1 MGRTQRL
8 VMAFV
13 AACVVAPHL
22 ALGSDEGGPAL
33 APRAAWSKPGAIVI
47 TPAHD
52 PGVIYVKFVDDLP
65 IRLIDGLP
73 SDHDGAIMRDA
84 KARIDALRVARWER
98 THALADDA
106 LLAMRNAAERA
117 HGKRLADMRVE
128 FFAFARDAADTGA
141 IIDAL
146 NALDIVEVALPMPRP
161 TPPPLPPDF
170 EPNQGYLDAAPTGV
184 DADHVWTTEQS
195 RGEGVAIAD
204 LEYFFDA
211 THADLPPVTV
221 VGVTPVDPGF
231 GPNHGTAVGGELAAV
246 NNGWG
251 TTGIASGADIYFA
264 GTYNGSSWNIAG
276 ELTAATNAMNP
287 GDVILIEQQI
297 GGPNGQFV
305 PVEWFPPWYN
315 AIVTAVGNGMV
326 VVMAAGNGGQNLDD
340 PMFSTG
346 NGGHWPFLPENDSG
360 AIIVGAGAAA
370 SGFGNSTT
378 PRSRLSF
385 STFGSRVNLQG
396 WGQSVWTTGY
406 GGAYSA
412 EGSSLFFT
420 STFSGTS
427 SASPIVAGASAL
439 VQAVHK
445 QRFSGEVLTSREMRA
460 LLMST
465 GAPQQNGAN
474 PASENIGPLPDVE
487 AALIAMGFDEPCL
500 GDSNGDGVVNFTD
513 LSNTLSAF
521 GRIGPG
527 IPADFDGDEDVDFAD
542 LNVVL
547 VNFGQSCR

>member
-1 MGRTQRL
+1 MGMGPRQVIT
-8 VMAFV
+8 
-13 AACVVAPHL
+13 L
-22 ALGSDEGGPAL
+22 ALAFLSATALAQNEPAL
-33 APRAAWSKPGAIVI
+33 APRALWSKPGAVAI

-52 PGVIYVKFVDDLP
+52 PGVIYVKFADDLP
-65 IRLIDGLP
+65 IRLVEGRPDDRGERVMG
-73 SDHDGAIMRDA
+73 GA
-84 KARIDALRVARWER
+84 KQVIDALPVARWER
-98 THALADDA
+98 VHAASDDA
-106 LLAMRNAAERA
+106 LLAMRSNAERA

-170 EPNQGYLDAAPTGV
+170 EPNQGYLNDSPTGV
-184 DADHVWTTEQS
+184 DARHVWTTEQS
-195 RGEGVAIAD
+195 RGEGVSIAD
-204 LEYFFDA
+204 LEYSFDA
-211 THADLPPVTV
+211 SHADLPTVTL

-231 GPNHGTAVGGELAAV
+231 GPNHGTAVLGELAAK

-251 TTGIASGADIYFA
+251 TTGIAADADIYFA

-276 ELTAATNAMNP
+276 ALTAATNAMNP
-287 GDVILIEQQI
+287 GDIILIEQQI

-360 AIIVGAGAAA
+360 AIIVGAGAAGA
-370 SGFGNSTT
+370 GFGNSTT

-385 STFGSRVNLQG
+385 STYGSRVNLQG

-406 GGAYSA
+406 GGAYSE
-412 EGSSLFFT
+412 EGEAYYFT
-420 STFSGTS
+420 SSFSGTS
-427 SASPIVAGASAL
+427 SASPIVAGACAL

-445 QRFSGEVLTSREMRA
+445 QRFSGETLTSQEMRA

-465 GAPQQNGAN
+465 GVPQQDGAN
-474 PASENIGPLPDVE
+474 PSTQNIGPLPDVE
-487 AALIAMGFDEPCL
+487 AALLAMGSPSPCF
-500 GDSNGDGVVNFTD
+500 GDANGDGVVNFTD
-513 LSNTLSAF
+513 LTTTLAAF
-521 GRIGPG
+521 GRSGDG
-527 IPADFDGDEDVDFAD
+527 IAADFDEDGDVDFAD

-547 VNFGQSCR
+547 THFGVACR

>member
-1 MGRTQRL
+1 MGRRSVWILGVIAFARL
-8 VMAFV
+8 ASG
-13 AACVVAPHL
+13 ASAQT
-22 ALGSDEGGPAL
+22 EPAL
-33 APRAAWSKPGAIVI
+33 KARSPWAKPAHVAL
-47 TPAHD
+47 TRAHD
-52 PGVIYVKFVDDLP
+52 PGVIYVKFADDLP
-65 IRLIDGLP
+65 VRLVDGLP
-73 SDHDGAIMRDA
+73 DDAGQGVLRDA
-84 KARIDALRVARWER
+84 GPAIRALPVRRWER
-98 THALADDA
+98 VHQVDDDT
-106 LLAMRNAAERA
+106 LTTMRATAERA
-117 HGKRLADMRVE
+117 QGKRLADMRVE

-146 NALDIVEVALPMPRP
+146 NELDIVEVALPMPRP

-170 EPNQGYLDAAPTGV
+170 EPNQGYLNDAPTGV
-184 DADHVWTTEQS
+184 DARHVWTTEAS

-204 LEYFFDA
+204 LEYIFDA
-211 THADLPPVTV
+211 THEDLPDVTL
-221 VGVTPVDPGF
+221 VGITPVDPGF
-231 GPNHGTAVGGELAAV
+231 GPNHGTAVLGELAAM

-251 TTGIASGADIYFA
+251 TTGIASEADIYFA
-264 GTYNGSSWNIAG
+264 GTYNGASWNIAG
-276 ELTAATNAMNP
+276 AITAATNAMSP

-346 NGGHWPFLPENDSG
+346 NGGHWPFLAENDSG

-370 SGFGNSTT
+370 AGFGNTST

-385 STFGSRVNLQG
+385 STYGSRVNLQG

-412 EGSSLFFT
+412 EGSTLFFT
-420 STFSGTS
+420 SSFSGTS
-427 SASPIVAGASAL
+427 SASPIVAGACAL

-445 QRFSGEVLTSREMRA
+445 QRFSGAVMTSEEIRR
-460 LLMST
+460 LLIAT
-465 GAPQQNGAN
+465 GVPQQEGAS

-487 AALIAMGFDEPCL
+487 AALLALGFPTLCE
-500 GDSNGDGVVNFTD
+500 GDVNGDGVVNFTD
-513 LSNTLSAF
+513 LSTTLAAF
-521 GRIGPG
+521 GRNGPG
-527 IPADFDGDEDVDFAD
+527 IPSDFDGDEDVDFAD

-547 VNFGQSCR
+547 THFGVTCR